1 MNWWDI
7 IIWIF
12 FILSIAVVFWYF
24 LGDSPT
30 LEETILVLLL
40 TLLITNIIQ
49 IKEVAYRLRSLER
62 SFYALAKDFK
72 VHLNK

>member
-1 MNWWDI
+1 MKWQDI
-7 IIWIF
+7 IIWIL
-12 FILSIAVVFWYF
+12 FILSIVVVIWYF
-24 LGDSPT
+24 FGDSPT
-30 LEETILVLLL
+30 LEEAILVLLL
-40 TLLITNIIQ
+40 TLVITNIIQ